1 MLDEATSA
9 LDSESERVVQEAL
22 DNVLAEKKQTTI
34 VIAHRL
40 STIRNADMIA
50 VVEGGKIIETGTH
63 SELIALQGAYHKL
76 VEAQTSK
83 PSEAERGDSSGPPSR
98 SESVVDPEA
107 LNGKAGMPALLFKD
121 VHFRYVSF
129 GYLST
134 P

>member
-1 MLDEATSA
+1 
-9 LDSESERVVQEAL
+9 VVQEAL

-50 VVEGGKIIETGTH
+50 VVEGGKIVKTGTH
-63 SELIALQGAYHKL
+63 SEFHALQGAYQRL

-83 PSEAERGDSSGPPSR
+83 PSKAERRDPSGPPSR
-98 SESVVDPEA
+98 SESAVDHETC
-107 LNGKAGMPALLFKD
+107 NGKAGVPALLFKD

-129 GYLST
+129 GYHWCHARMST
-134 P
+134 TVSLKT